1 LKLDKINLPRKYDY
15 KEGIT
20 NPLYK
25 PFNGWNKVSYSQLG
39 SMKEYKLGYLQDYI
53 LDVGTEESGIF
64 ASYGSAVGEYFEN
77 GTVNELLS
85 ESDIEIINKLK
96 KHDSSIYEAE
106 VVIDLEPFG
115 LEKTCLQGF
124 SDHEYLLDS
133 KKFIE
138 DLKTG
143 NSTNMQAK
151 YGDMNKY
158 FQTRIYAYQRED
170 EGFEIGGCR
179 VNHLGRKGNNTTKG
193 DKNCLR
199 LSGEIDYIPTPYK
212 REDVESYLKGT
223 VVPICKEISEYY
235 LVYNKYFSPKT
246 K

>member
-1 LKLDKINLPRKYDY
+1 MKLEKIDLPRKYEY

-20 NPLYK
+20 NPLYER
-25 PFNGWNKVSYSQLG
+25 FNGWNKVSYSQLG
-39 SMKEYKLGYLQDYI
+39 SIKEYKAGYLQDYI
-53 LDVGTEESGIF
+53 LGVGVGESGIF
-64 ASYGSAVGEYFEN
+64 ASYGSAVGEYFED
-77 GTVNELLS
+77 GTVSELLS
-85 ESDIEIINKLK
+85 ESDIEVINKLK
-96 KHDSSIYEAE
+96 KHDSSIFEAE

-124 SDHEYLLDS
+124 SDHEYVLDN

-158 FQTRIYAYQRED
+158 FQTRIYAYQREN
-170 EGFEIGGCR
+170 EGFDIGGCK
-179 VNHLGRKGNNTTKG
+179 VNHLGRKGNNTVKG

-199 LSGEIDYIPTPYK
+199 LSGDIDYIETPYQRK
-212 REDVESYLKGT
+212 DVEKYLKET
-223 VVPICKEISEYY
+223 VVPLCKEISEYWKTY
-235 LVYNKYFSPKT
+235 QKYFT
-246 K
+246 

>member
-1 LKLDKINLPRKYDY
+1 LKLEKIDLPRKYEY

-20 NPLYK
+20 NPLYER
-25 PFNGWNKVSYSQLG
+25 FNGWNKVSYSQLG
-39 SMKEYKLGYLQDYI
+39 SIKEYKAGYLQDYI
-53 LDVGTEESGIF
+53 LGVGTGESGIF
-64 ASYGSAVGEYFEN
+64 ASYGSAVGEYFED
-77 GTVNELLS
+77 GTVSELLS
-85 ESDIEIINKLK
+85 ESDIEVINRLK
-96 KHDSSIYEAE
+96 KHESSIFEAE

-124 SDHEYLLDS
+124 SDHEYMLDV

-151 YGDMNKY
+151 YGDMDKY
-158 FQTRIYAYQRED
+158 FQTRVYAYQREN

-199 LSGEIDYIPTPYK
+199 LSGDIDYIETPYK
-212 REDVESYLKGT
+212 REDVEKYLKET
-223 VVPICKEISEYY
+223 VIPLCKEISEYFITY
-235 LVYNKYFSPKT
+235 QKYFGK
-246 K
+246 KE

>member
-1 LKLDKINLPRKYDY
+1 MKQINLPRKYEY
-15 KEGIT
+15 KEGVT

-25 PFNGWNKVSYSQLG
+25 KYDGWNKVSYSQL
-39 SMKEYKLGYLQDYI
+39 SSIKEYKEGYLQNYI
-53 LDVGTEESGIF
+53 LVVGTGESGIF

-77 GTVNELLS
+77 GTINELLS
-85 ESDIEIINKLK
+85 QNDIEVINRLK
-96 KHDSSIYEAE
+96 KHDSSTFESEI
-106 VVIDLEPFG
+106 VIDLEPFG

-124 SDHEYLLDS
+124 SDHEYSLDN

-158 FQTRIYAYQRED
+158 FQTRIYAYQREN

-179 VNHLGRKGNNTTKG
+179 VNHLGRKGNNTVKD

-199 LSGEIDYIPTPYK
+199 LSGEIDYIETPYN
-212 REDVESYLKGT
+212 RADVEKYLKDI
-223 VVPICKEISEYY
+223 VVPLCIEISEY
-235 LVYNKYFSPKT
+235 LKVYNRYFK
-246 K
+246 